1 MENIYKEILM
11 KYISRLFSVL
21 VALAMA
27 GAVAAQTTPPPPNK
41 VPQADGTIQLVPVP
55 PGTVYTPY
63 FIDPTI
69 QYQLYLTSQWTN
81 KGWDGRNKNG
91 TTALKDQIITV
102 DILAM
107 PYAKTKIVDG
117 KTVYLWS
124 IYRSTDAVIQYDHT
138 RLELLPVETTA
149 AGQGNGFDPAVMDA
163 TKSKYT
169 VIGDGLFI
177 YHAEALKAPQLR
189 TPALAP
195 RYYQWN
201 FDGYMWQGAYRKLG
215 QLKFKVKD
223 DYYLPTWG
231 SQRSFVRLLPSV
243 TVGTTT
249 FATKVDGSPTVGTN
263 VLKDIRTECED
274 VIFGAPPIYKVAHYL
289 SAPSTKFKAGDII
302 PVKIMVKPETKPQY
316 IGSVATSFIWD
327 NTVLELVGIN
337 KTGAPPSMENG
348 FPLVGPTAINEVALP
363 KDGNA
368 MHNWLSQLG
377 DRTYRSGEVL
387 IVTLN
392 FKVLNDFNTTKIDIA
407 KQNDPRLVGLWVSDE
422 SQPIGSNIPG
432 SSVLGT
438 QNGVSISGILP

>member
-1 MENIYKEILM
+1 
-11 KYISRLFSVL
+11 
-21 VALAMA
+21 
-27 GAVAAQTTPPPPNK
+27 
-41 VPQADGTIQLVPVP
+41 
-55 PGTVYTPY
+55 
-63 FIDPTI
+63 
-69 QYQLYLTSQWTN
+69 
-81 KGWDGRNKNG
+81 
-91 TTALKDQIITV
+91 
-102 DILAM
+102 M

-169 VIGDGLFI
+169 VIGDGLFT

-302 PVKIMVKPETKPQY
+302 PVKIMVKPETKPQ
-316 IGSVATSFIWD
+316 IIWSVATSFVWD

-377 DRTYRSGEVL
+377 DRRYRSGEVL

-438 QNGVSISGILP
+438 QNGVSVSGILP